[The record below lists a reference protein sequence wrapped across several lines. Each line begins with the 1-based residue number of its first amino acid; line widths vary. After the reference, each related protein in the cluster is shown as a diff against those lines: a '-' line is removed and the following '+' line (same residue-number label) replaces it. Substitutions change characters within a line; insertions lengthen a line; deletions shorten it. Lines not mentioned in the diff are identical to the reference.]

1 MNKLIHIWNKICRKW
16 MKIRLQPIR
25 VFCLHHVCEQF
36 DVDAMYACDWMAL
49 DEFKQKINALRS
61 QGYQFISLTAAYE
74 HLKKD
79 RFRYKKYAV
88 LTFDDGYKSL
98 CEVLSLLRVEQ
109 IPCAL
114 FVNGKYLDGKSYRNK
129 PTECYLNQD
138 ELFAL
143 SSPLIEIGSHGYEH
157 ADASTMNE
165 EDFQKHIYMNIQLLK
180 NHPNYVPFHAYT
192 WGRCTKETN
201 DILKNLCVTPV
212 YMDGMKNY
220 NEINYIHREIL

>member
-1 MNKLIHIWNKICRKW
+1 MFTSLFKKVRNRWK
-16 MKIRLQPIR
+16 KIRLQPIR

-36 DVDAMYACDWMAL
+36 NADAMNVGDWMAL
-49 DEFKQKINALRS
+49 DEFKQKIIALQD
-61 QGYQFISLTAAYE
+61 QGYEFISLTKAFR
-74 HLKKD
+74 HLQND
-79 RFRYKKYAV
+79 SIRRKKYAV

-98 CEVLSLLRVEQ
+98 SEVLPWLKEQQ

-114 FVNGKYLDGKSYRNK
+114 LINGKYLDGKSYRNK
-129 PTECYLNQD
+129 PTECYLTQD

-157 ADASTMNE
+157 ADASKMNK
-165 EDFQKHIYMNIQLLK
+165 EDFQKHINLNIQLLK

-192 WGRCTKETN
+192 WGRYTKETN

-212 YMDGMKNY
+212 YVDGMKNY
-220 NEINYIHREIL
+220 NVPNCIHREIL

>member
-1 MNKLIHIWNKICRKW
+1 MSISELMKKIQRKW
-16 MKIRLQPIR
+16 MKLRMQPIR

-36 DVDAMYACDWMAL
+36 DADAMCACDWMAL
-49 DEFKQKINALRS
+49 DAFKKKISELRN

-79 RFRYKKYAV
+79 MFRCQKYAV

-98 CEVLSLLRVEQ
+98 LEVLPWLEEQQ
-109 IPCAL
+109 IPANL
-114 FVNGKYLDGKSYRNK
+114 FINGKYLDGKSYRNNANEK
-129 PTECYLNQD
+129 YLMYD
-138 ELFAL
+138 ELFSL
-143 SSPLIEIGSHGYEH
+143 SSHFIEIGSHGYEH
-157 ADASTMNE
+157 ADASKMNVD
-165 EDFQKHIYMNIQLLK
+165 DFQKHIYTNIHLLK

-192 WGRCTKETN
+192 WGRYTKETN

>member
-1 MNKLIHIWNKICRKW
+1 
-16 MKIRLQPIR
+16 
-25 VFCLHHVCEQF
+25 
-36 DVDAMYACDWMAL
+36 
-49 DEFKQKINALRS
+49 
-61 QGYQFISLTAAYE
+61 
-74 HLKKD
+74 
-79 RFRYKKYAV
+79 V

-98 CEVLSLLRVEQ
+98 CEVLSLLRVAQ

-129 PTECYLNQD
+129 PTECYLSQD

-143 SSPLIEIGSHGYEH
+143 SSPLIEIGSHGWEH
-157 ADASTMNE
+157 TDASQMDA
-165 EDFQKHIYMNIQLLK
+165 EDFRKHINMNIQLLK

>member
-1 MNKLIHIWNKICRKW
+1 MSPENLIIKIKRKW
-16 MKIRLQPIR
+16 TKIRLQPIR

-36 DVDAMYACDWMAL
+36 DADAMNVGDWMAL
-49 DEFKQKINALRS
+49 DEFKRKINALHD
-61 QGYQFISLTAAYE
+61 QGYEFISLTEAYE
-74 HLKKD
+74 HL
-79 RFRYKKYAV
+79 RYDYIRRKKYAV

-98 CEVLSLLRVEQ
+98 CEVLSLLRVLQ

-114 FVNGKYLDGKSYRNK
+114 FINGKYLDGKSYRNK
-129 PTECYLNQD
+129 PTECYLSQD

-157 ADASTMNE
+157 ADASKMKVD
-165 EDFQKHIYMNIQLLK
+165 DFQKHIHMNIHLLK

-192 WGRCTKETN
+192 WGRYTKETN
-201 DILKNLCVTPV
+201 NILKDFYIIPV
-212 YMDGMKNY
+212 YIDGMKNY